1 MQMSPELSD
10 MEKQL
15 RDNFVREYLTDGN
28 PYKAAIRVGFQAAF
42 AKDYAA
48 KFMNESYVLQQIESV
63 RQRKVPE
70 ATLDAYDKNIVRDVL
85 RRTAQ
90 DEFAPHAARV
100 AAASKMAAILGM
112 DKPTEVKNEH
122 THKGGVLMVP
132 AIANLDD
139 WEAVA
144 KTQQAKLA
152 ADVRN

>member
-1 MQMSPELSD
+1 MASVPPSSDWAWMQMSPELSD

-90 DEFAPHAARV
+90 DEFAPHAAPT
-100 AAASKMAAILGM
+100 G
-112 DKPTEVKNEH
+112 KPT
-122 THKGGVLMVP
+122 TPSP
-132 AIANLDD
+132 APAHARAICRACAG
-139 WEAVA
+139 WQSPPWTSA
-144 KTQQAKLA
+144 
-152 ADVRN
+152 